1 MKNTEK
7 GFAMDKNIENWE
19 KVLLIIKEQMMRTSY
34 DTWVKPLVLKSVNT
48 DKATLELVTY
58 SEMSRSILINRYF
71 RTIDD
76 AVFEV
81 FGQKMKIELLISDE
95 VNRSND
101 RDAIE
106 KEREYYEQ
114 VMKRPGN
121 DELQLNPKYNFS
133 TFVVGAS
140 NELAH
145 AACLAVAKS
154 PATVYNPL
162 FLYGNSGLGKTHLMH
177 AIGHYVMQNNPEK
190 KVLCVSSEMFTNE
203 LVNAIQ
209 NKKMDEFRQKYRNVD
224 VLMIDDIQF
233 IEKKDRTQEELFHT
247 FNTLYENSKQIVL
260 SSDRPPKEIE
270 SIDNRLQT
278 RFEWGLPVD
287 IQSPDFE
294 TRVAIL
300 KNKAEMEDIQV
311 NEELLEIF
319 YVIADK
325 ITTNIRELEGALNRV
340 IAHANLMNKPLSKD
354 TAKEVLTDV
363 FDTSNRQVD
372 IPLIKNTVCA
382 HFSINVQDMD
392 SAKRTKTLVHPRQIA
407 MYLCRELTELSLPKI
422 GENFGNRDHTTVMH
436 ACDKITKELKT
447 DEDLRKTLSEL
458 KSTIMD
464 D

>member
-1 MKNTEK
+1 V
-7 GFAMDKNIENWE
+7 MDNNIEKWSE
-19 KVLLIIKEQMMRTSY
+19 VLLHIKQEMMPTSF
-34 DTWVKPLVLKSVNT
+34 DTWIKPLVIKSVSL
-48 DKATLELVTY
+48 DKETIELITY
-58 SEMSRSILINRYF
+58 SEMSKSILTNRYLKI
-71 RTIDD
+71 IDD
-76 AVFEV
+76 AVSEV
-81 FGQKMKIELLISDE
+81 YGKKLSISLLISDE
-95 VNRSND
+95 VNRIND
-101 RDAIE
+101 KEVIE
-106 KEREYYEQ
+106 KEKEYYEK

-140 NELAH
+140 NELAY
-145 AACLAVAKS
+145 AASMAVAKS
-154 PATVYNPL
+154 LATVYNPL

-177 AIGHYVMQNNPEK
+177 AIGHYVLQNNPGK
-190 KVLCVSSEMFTNE
+190 RVLCVSSEMFTNE

-209 NKKMDEFRQKYRNVD
+209 NKKMDEFRQKYRNID
-224 VLMIDDIQF
+224 ILMIDDIQF

-247 FNTLYENSKQIVL
+247 FNTLYENNKQIVL

-270 SIDNRLQT
+270 TIDKRLQS

-311 NEELLEIF
+311 NEELIEIF

-325 ITTNIRELEGALNRV
+325 ITSNIRELEGALNRV

-372 IPLIKNTVCA
+372 PPLIKNTVCA
-382 HFSINVQDMD
+382 YFGINVQDID
-392 SAKRTKTLVHPRQIA
+392 SAKRTKNLAHPRQIA

-436 ACDKITKELKT
+436 ACEKITKEMKS
-447 DEDLRKTLSEL
+447 DEELRKLISEL
-458 KSTIMD
+458 KSNILD
-464 D
+464 N

>member
-1 MKNTEK
+1 
-7 GFAMDKNIENWE
+7 MDKNIENWE

-48 DKATLELVTY
+48 DKGILELVTY
-58 SEMSRSILINRYF
+58 SEMSRSILMNRYF

-81 FGQKMKIELLISDE
+81 FGRKMKIELLISDE
-95 VNRSND
+95 VNRTND
-101 RDAIE
+101 RDTIE

-247 FNTLYENSKQIVL
+247 FNTLYENTKQIVL

-311 NEELLEIF
+311 NDELLEIF

-363 FDTSNRQVD
+363 FDTSNRQID

-382 HFSINVQDMD
+382 YFGINVQDMD
-392 SAKRTKTLVHPRQIA
+392 SAKRTKTLAHPRQIA
-407 MYLCRELTELSLPKI
+407 MYLCRDLTESSLPKI

-436 ACDKITKELKT
+436 ACEKISKELKN

>member
-1 MKNTEK
+1 
-7 GFAMDKNIENWE
+7 MDNNIEKWSE
-19 KVLLIIKEQMMRTSY
+19 VLLHIKQEMMPTSF
-34 DTWVKPLVLKSVNT
+34 DTWIKPLVIKSVSL
-48 DKATLELVTY
+48 DKETIELITY
-58 SEMSRSILINRYF
+58 SEMSKSILTNRYLKI
-71 RTIDD
+71 IDD
-76 AVFEV
+76 AVSEV
-81 FGQKMKIELLISDE
+81 YGKKLSISLLISDE
-95 VNRSND
+95 VNRIND
-101 RDAIE
+101 KEVIE
-106 KEREYYEQ
+106 KEKEYYEK

-140 NELAH
+140 NELAY
-145 AACLAVAKS
+145 AASMAVAKS
-154 PATVYNPL
+154 LATVYNPL

-177 AIGHYVMQNNPEK
+177 AIGHYVLQNNPGK
-190 KVLCVSSEMFTNE
+190 RVLCVSSEMFTNE

-209 NKKMDEFRQKYRNVD
+209 NKKMDEFRQKYRNID
-224 VLMIDDIQF
+224 ILMIDDIQF

-247 FNTLYENSKQIVL
+247 FNTLYENNKQIVL

-270 SIDNRLQT
+270 TIDKRLQS

-311 NEELLEIF
+311 NEELIEIF

-325 ITTNIRELEGALNRV
+325 ITSNIRELEGALNRV

-372 IPLIKNTVCA
+372 PPLIKNTVCA
-382 HFSINVQDMD
+382 YFGINVQDID
-392 SAKRTKTLVHPRQIA
+392 SAKRTKNLAHPRQIA

-436 ACDKITKELKT
+436 ACEKITKEMKS
-447 DEDLRKTLSEL
+447 DEELRKLISEL
-458 KSTIMD
+458 KSNILD
-464 D
+464 N

>member
-1 MKNTEK
+1 MDTINEK
-7 GFAMDKNIENWE
+7 WNE
-19 KVLLIIKEQMMRTSY
+19 VLLKIKLEMMPTSY
-34 DTWVKPLVLKSVNT
+34 DTWIKPLVLKSVNIE
-48 DKATLELVTY
+48 KGIIQLITY
-58 SEMSRSILINRYF
+58 SEMSKSILTNRYLNIIE
-71 RTIDD
+71 T
-76 AVFEV
+76 AVAEIYGKKLTV
-81 FGQKMKIELLISDE
+81 ELLISDE
-95 VNRSND
+95 VIRSTND
-101 RDAIE
+101 KEDLE
-106 KEREYYEQ
+106 KEREYYET

-145 AACLAVAKS
+145 AASLAVAKS

-177 AIGHYVMQNNPEK
+177 AIGHYVLQNDPGR

-209 NKKMDEFRQKYRNVD
+209 NKKMTEFRQKYRNID
-224 VLMIDDIQF
+224 ILMIDDIQF

-247 FNTLYENSKQIVL
+247 FNTLYENNKQIVL

-270 SIDNRLQT
+270 TIDKRLQS

-340 IAHANLMNKPLSKD
+340 IAHANLMNKPLTKE

-363 FDTSNRQVD
+363 FDTSNRQID
-372 IPLIKNTVCA
+372 APLIKNTVCA
-382 HFSINVQDMD
+382 HFGINVQDMD
-392 SAKRTKTLVHPRQIA
+392 SSKRTKTLSHPRQIA
-407 MYLCRELTELSLPKI
+407 MYLCRELTGLSLPKI

-436 ACDKITKELKT
+436 ACEKITNDMKSNEELRN
-447 DEDLRKTLSEL
+447 LISEL
-458 KSTIMD
+458 KSAIMD
-464 D
+464 K